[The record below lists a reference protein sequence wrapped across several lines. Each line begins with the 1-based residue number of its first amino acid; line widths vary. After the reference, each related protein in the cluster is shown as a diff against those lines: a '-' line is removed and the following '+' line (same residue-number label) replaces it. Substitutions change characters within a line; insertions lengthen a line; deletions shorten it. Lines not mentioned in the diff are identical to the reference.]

1 METFLQQAR
10 DAAQQQNWAR
20 LVHCLEQLL
29 STEAMSSDAS
39 DPEAIALA
47 LQVLEFGDFHA
58 QWDAAKLFSSFGHAA
73 IAPLIALM
81 QNEDAALESRWF
93 AVRILGECSH
103 PTAIRALIDLLQTSD
118 DDDLSAMAATAL
130 ATLGDSAIAAL
141 SELLSDASIRP
152 LAVQALTQI
161 RRSET
166 IAPLLTVVDDPDPSV
181 RALAIDALSSFHDQR
196 VPPVLAQALTDK
208 SAAVRRSAVVGLGV
222 RADLAAELE
231 LVSLLSDRLR
241 DLNLDVC
248 QQAAIALGRLGTDA
262 AATSLFNVLKP
273 HTPLPLQL
281 ESVRALGWIGSAIA
295 LDYLHQVLSTI
306 EHIIGDA
313 EVRRSMY
320 QEIITVLGRWTDPL
334 LKPHAAKILLG
345 LLDAEPVTTASSLK
359 SPIALALGQLG
370 QPPALDPLIG
380 LLAEADV
387 GVRLHAIAALKTLDA
402 RLALQRLERLA
413 VEETV
418 PVELQQGVA
427 IALQEWGQ

>member
-1 METFLQQAR
+1 MATFLQQAR
-10 DAAQQQNWAR
+10 DAAQQQDWAR

-29 STEAMSSDAS
+29 NTEALSLDAS

-47 LQVLEFGDFHA
+47 LQALEFGDFHA
-58 QWDAAKLFSSFGHAA
+58 QWDVAKLFPSFGHAA

-166 IAPLLTVVDDPDPSV
+166 IAPLLTVVDDAEPSV

-208 SAAVRRSAVVGLGV
+208 SAAVRRSAVAGLGV

-248 QQAAIALGRLGTDA
+248 QQAAIALGRIGTDD
-262 AATSLFNVLKP
+262 AATSLFDVLKSP

-281 ESVRALGWIGSAIA
+281 ESVRSLGWIGSAIA
-295 LDYLHQVLSTI
+295 LDYLDQVLSTI
-306 EHIIGDA
+306 DHTVGDA
-313 EVRRSMY
+313 EVRPIY